1 MNNIFHR
8 IWHIIRI
15 PFWVIL
21 ALYIGVVIY
30 RIPAA
35 QERLKT
41 EEAIK
46 KIQSQKLTIADVMGK
61 NLPPEP
67 DAKLKD
73 ATVEGIDANN
83 NGIRDDVELA
93 IFKLYPDSARIR
105 AAELQYAM
113 ALQMYLTEV
122 FNSDSLIAVAQE
134 DERASSCIADQLRRD
149 DIQTYYL
156 NLQQK
161 KNEIRSIVLNTEE
174 RRKRAN
180 QNTQLVKSFGSLEES
195 HCDVDSKSLPN

>member
-15 PFWVIL
+15 PFWIIL

-41 EEAIK
+41 EKVVKE
-46 KIQSQKLTIADVMGK
+46 IQSQKLNLPDVLGK

-67 DAKLKD
+67 DSKLKD

-93 IFKLYPDSARIR
+93 IFKLHPDSARIR

-113 ALQMYLTEV
+113 ELQSEIKWV
-122 FNSDSLIAVAQE
+122 FNSDTWIAAVEHEGGIDCLVNVAF
-134 DERASSCIADQLRRD
+134 DEFSNAKDQINKSDEWKKEVDDLVFNTDLRMA
-149 DIQTYYL
+149 
-156 NLQQK
+156 K
-161 KNEIRSIVLNTEE
+161 KSEIRGYETSVAIETKN
-174 RRKRAN
+174 
-180 QNTQLVKSFGSLEES
+180 
-195 HCDVDSKSLPN
+195 CDVDIKKLPE